1 LAWHLAYKENL
12 FSDLANLLDSYGQPP
27 ANLCDLKKAQ
37 MLYICHDEHF
47 TSDHWCFYRY
57 LQIVKFMH
65 LYVLLFGRIL
75 CCCLLFRCVVVEVI
89 IIIKF
94 VMCIVSQNEVEQCY
108 CKDRHTHLT
117 TLCPGLVTTQV
128 SQYQK
133 DETNLAFTQVRDSEW
148 Q

>member
-1 LAWHLAYKENL
+1 MSLPTLLAWHLAYKEHL

-37 MLYICHDEHF
+37 MLYICHDENF

-57 LQIVKFMH
+57 SQIVKFMY

-94 VMCIVSQNEVEQCY
+94 VMCIVSHKMKLSSAIV
-108 CKDRHTHLT
+108 KTHTHT
-117 TLCPGLVTTQV
+117 PI
-128 SQYQK
+128 
-133 DETNLAFTQVRDSEW
+133 
-148 Q
+148 